1 MTTLVEYL
9 EDELVNRS
17 WRPADLARAAN
28 LPDATI
34 SHVLNG
40 SRRAGPE
47 VCNALARALDEPPE
61 KIFRLA
67 GLLPPVAPAV
77 EEEHEALTILRGLPP
92 DLRAAALRMLRGL
105 KPAPARSAGA
115 ARPDRAS
122 AAPDGTRDPYLEV
135 LEQLWDKAPDWK
147 RKDIAAQI
155 RIAVEEYQREQE
167 RMTSQ
172 RVDGGR
178 GTGQRGETEL

>member
-1 MTTLVEYL
+1 MATLVEYL
-9 EDELVNRS
+9 EEELISRS
-17 WRPADLARAAN
+17 WRPADLARAAS

-67 GLLPPVAPAV
+67 GLLPPVAPVVEDEREAV
-77 EEEHEALTILRGLPP
+77 TILRGLPP
-92 DLRAAALRMLRGL
+92 DLRTAAMRMLRSL
-105 KPAPARSAGA
+105 KPGDARGPA
-115 ARPDRAS
+115 ARPDLAETG
-122 AAPDGTRDPYLEV
+122 PDGARDPYLEV

-147 RKDIAAQI
+147 KKDIAAQI
-155 RIAVEEYQREQE
+155 RLAV
-167 RMTSQ
+167 
-172 RVDGGR
+172 
-178 GTGQRGETEL
+178 